1 MSIVDAGKRLQFS
14 GPITIFVLLAFV
26 AGFLDA
32 VTLTQVDVY
41 VTMSTGNLLR
51 GIIAFSDNNFRESFF
66 AFSMVFANTML
77 GGLVSSFVFERFHS
91 KFYSFFI
98 LSILEILA
106 CLVTG
111 FTLVFSEKAP
121 TIQKE
126 FSLLAL
132 AVTNGAMLFW
142 GMKLGFSYAV
152 HTVTLLKISEAGYK
166 LFRSIFQG
174 GQKLRG
180 DVFTVLAMM
189 LFFIVGSS
197 VGIHI
202 TRAINFAAFFCLVP
216 IHLFMIVYLY
226 YYTKR
231 LGILYEEEVRYEP
244 GKAQQSMTS
253 RPVSAKNV
261 PQEQRPAA
269 QSQPPPQPQQTSE
282 DTTKNVLHTDAVMVA
297 PVSIASASGRVQS
310 LPVTHRSTAV
320 TDNRDQQDEG
330 SVDIREDSKVAPLS
344 IARSSTISSLSFS
357 ELSASGSI
365 ETPRQSTAE
374 TPQSARSSMDGDG
387 DDHHSLQA
395 METWPSEQYDDDG
408 YSEHGGSRSQS
419 VDAAPPIDSSS
430 SSPSP
435 RLTGPNNA

>member
-1 MSIVDAGKRLQFS
+1 MCNVNAGKRLQFS
-14 GPITIFVLLAFV
+14 GPITIFALLAFV

-32 VTLTQVDVY
+32 VTLTQVNVY

-51 GIIAFSDNNFRESFF
+51 GIIAFSENNFRESFF

-77 GGLVSSFVFERFHS
+77 GGLVSSFVFERFPS
-91 KFYSFFI
+91 KFHSFVI

-106 CLVTG
+106 CLITG
-111 FTLVFSEKAP
+111 FTLVFSHQAP

-216 IHLFMIVYLY
+216 IHLFMMVYLY
-226 YYTKR
+226 YYTKQ
-231 LGILYEEEVRYEP
+231 LGLLHEEEVRYEP
-244 GKAQQSMTS
+244 NKPQQSMAS
-253 RPVSAKNV
+253 RPASAKNV
-261 PQEQRPAA
+261 PQEQQAA
-269 QSQPPPQPQQTSE
+269 QSPQPPKTSE
-282 DTTKNVLHTDAVMVA
+282 DTTQNVLHTDAVRVE
-297 PVSIASASGRVQS
+297 PVSIASTSGRVQS
-310 LPVTHRSTAV
+310 PRATTAAM
-320 TDNRDQQDEG
+320 DNGHQQDDG
-330 SVDIREDSKVAPLS
+330 SEDTREDSKVAPLS

-357 ELSASGSI
+357 AFSASGSI

-374 TPQSARSSMDGDG
+374 PPSQSARSSIDG

-395 METWPSEQYDDDG
+395 IETWPSEHYDDDG

-419 VDAAPPIDSSS
+419 VDVASPVDASSSSS

-435 RLTGPNNA
+435 RFTGPDNA